1 MTGLANRALFL
12 DRVDHA
18 LRRATRATGHC
29 RLLFID
35 LDDFKSINDGMGHGA
50 DDELL
55 RRVADRI
62 RVAKRS
68 ADTVARL
75 GGDEFALLVE
85 DLPPA
90 AQVRNLAELILQML
104 RAPVVQGIRNAGNEG
119 GPGFRPSRR
128 VKGTLTRLGVPPPQG
143 CSGRV

>member
-1 MTGLANRALFL
+1 MERKAFHDDLTGLANRALFL

-35 LDDFKSINDGMGHGA
+35 LDAFKSINDGMGHGA

-62 RVAKRS
+62 RVATRS

-85 DLPPA
+85 DLPPV

-104 RAPVVQGIRNAGNEG
+104 RAPVVQGRDAGNEG

-128 VKGTLTRLGVPPPQG
+128 VKAR
-143 CSGRV
+143 